1 MSDLDF
7 TGMQEMQR
15 ELQERYR
22 EKWGGLSPEKAVSKL
37 LWLYGELGE
46 VGDIIKK
53 KGIDDIMQRED
64 VRGDFVEELC
74 DVMMYFNDIMLCFS
88 ITPEELSRAYINK
101 HERNMTRW

>member
-15 ELQERYR
+15 ELQEKYR

-74 DVMMYFNDIMLCFS
+74 FS

>member
-7 TGMQEMQR
+7 TGMLEMQR
-15 ELQERYR
+15 ELQEKYR
-22 EKWGGLSPEKAVSKL
+22 EKWDGLSPEKAVSKL

-46 VGDIIKK
+46 AGDIIKK
-53 KGIDDIMQRED
+53 KGINDIMQRED

>member
-15 ELQERYR
+15 ELQEKYR

>member
-15 ELQERYR
+15 ELQEKYR
-22 EKWGGLSPEKAVSKL
+22 EKWGGLSPKKAVSTL

-53 KGIDDIMQRED
+53 KGINDIMQRED

>member
-15 ELQERYR
+15 ELQEKYR

-46 VGDIIKK
+46 AGDIIKK
-53 KGIDDIMQRED
+53 KGINDIMQRED

-88 ITPEELSRAYINK
+88 ITPEELSRAYIKK

>member
-15 ELQERYR
+15 ELQEKYR

-46 VGDIIKK
+46 VGNIIKK

>member
-15 ELQERYR
+15 ELQEKYR

-46 VGDIIKK
+46 AGDIIKK
-53 KGIDDIMQRED
+53 KGINDIMQRED

-88 ITPEELSRAYINK
+88 ITPE
-101 HERNMTRW
+101 

>member
-15 ELQERYR
+15 ELQEKYR

-46 VGDIIKK
+46 ARDIIKK
-53 KGIDDIMQRED
+53 KGINDIMQRED